1 MVLLKLEYYN
11 YDILKVNNFF
21 EEYVMNDDLEV
32 ILSNWRYMDATYYY
46 IIGVKY
52 NNKEYLNVEQGLA
65 NVIKVMDENRS
76 FI

>member
-1 MVLLKLEYYN
+1 
-11 YDILKVNNFF
+11 
-21 EEYVMNDDLEV
+21 MNAIV
-32 ILSNWRYMDATYYY
+32 K
-46 IIGVKY
+46 KY